1 MTSQPRGRHR
11 ATDNPGSP
19 GKTPDGPLSG
29 GAPDDQAE
37 SSTPGSD
44 GDGPE
49 AGYTAPDGDDR
60 R

>member
-1 MTSQPRGRHR
+1 MTSKTRGRHR
-11 ATDNPGSP
+11 ATGIPDA
-19 GKTPDGPLSG
+19 TPTGPLPD

-37 SSTPGSD
+37 GSTPGSD